1 MGAAMETQ
9 AAHSLVGV
17 ASGFGRYLIGRD
29 IGAEIRRKHFAGPP
43 ASWPAGLDL
52 AGVEQATESCVDELL
67 GTLARDHGLSS
78 VRALQIVGASP
89 AVKET
94 VDYVMSI
101 VASPPSPLSPKSVQE
116 LLAQRASRKV
126 GRPGRRSSRRRSR

>member
-1 MGAAMETQ
+1 METQ
-9 AAHSLVGV
+9 ATDALVRV

-43 ASWPAGLDL
+43 ATWPAGLDL

-78 VRALQIVGASP
+78 VRALQISGASR
-89 AVKET
+89 AVRET
-94 VDYVMSI
+94 VEYVMSI
-101 VASPPSPLSPKSVQE
+101 IASPPSQMNPKSVQE
-116 LLAQRASRKV
+116 LLAQRGSRKV
-126 GRPGRRSSRRRSR
+126 GRPGRRSPRNRSR